1 MGLTVPCI
9 GDFEIFKFL
18 YKKILTFSHY
28 FTIIP
33 VMKMNI
39 GHFLPGF
46 IINEIGGNIMV
57 GFGKWVTRHKWMMII
72 IAVLLLIPSLIGI
85 TKTRINYD
93 VLSYLPD
100 TLETVKGQDILVD
113 EFGMGAFSMVVV
125 EDMELKDVSALKEKL
140 EDVEHVADILWYDS
154 VFDISVPTE
163 MLPNDLQEALFTE
176 NATMMIVLFD
186 QTTSADQTM
195 DAVEDIREIVSK
207 QCFVSGMSGV
217 VTDIKNIALAEMPIY
232 VVIAALL
239 SLLVLMVAMDSF
251 VTPFIFLSGI
261 GISILYNLGSNIVL
275 GEISYITQ
283 ALTAILQLGVTMD
296 YSIFLLESYEA
307 NKERFEGDKERAMA
321 HAISNTFKS
330 VTGSSITTIA
340 GFAALCFMTFRLGAD
355 LGIVMAK
362 GVVIGVIV
370 CITLLPSVILVFDS
384 LIEKTSHKN
393 LIPSLDGLSKFIIR
407 HYRIAIVIFC
417 IMLVPAAH
425 GNNNV
430 KVYYNI
436 DSSLPDTLPSAVA
449 NAKLEETFHMNTV
462 HMVMLENGLESKEK
476 KEIID
481 RIEDV
486 DGVKWVIG
494 MNSVLGASIP
504 ESMVPDEYRKM
515 LQSENYE
522 LQFICSDYK
531 AATDEVNAQ
540 ITEIQE
546 IVKSYNKDSMVI
558 GEAPLMKDL
567 SDVTDVDLATVNYL
581 SVAAIF
587 IIIMIVFKSISLPIL
602 LVSVIEFAI
611 MVNMSISYY
620 SNISLPFVASIVI
633 GTIQLGATVDYAILM
648 TSRYHKERMAGKP
661 KKEAVSIAHKTSIK
675 SIIISGCSLFAA
687 TFGVCLYSR
696 IDMINSICV
705 LLSRG
710 AIISMIAVVC
720 ILPAMF
726 MIFDKIICKTTWEL
740 RKK

>member
-1 MGLTVPCI
+1 
-9 GDFEIFKFL
+9 
-18 YKKILTFSHY
+18 
-28 FTIIP
+28 
-33 VMKMNI
+33 
-39 GHFLPGF
+39 
-46 IINEIGGNIMV
+46 MV

-140 EDVEHVADILWYDS
+140 EKVEHVTDILWYDS

-163 MLPNDLQEALFTE
+163 MLPGDLQEALFTE

-195 DAVEDIREIVSK
+195 NAVEDIRKIVNR

-239 SLLVLMVAMDSF
+239 SLLVLMAAMDSF

-296 YSIFLLESYEA
+296 YSIFLLESYKS

-362 GVVIGVIV
+362 GVIIGVIV

-393 LIPSLDGLSKFIIR
+393 LIPSLDGLSQFIIR
-407 HYRIAIVIFC
+407 HYRIALVIFC
-417 IMLVPAAH
+417 IMLVPAAY
-425 GNNNV
+425 GNKNV
-430 KVYYNI
+430 EVYYNI

-449 NAKLEETFHMNTV
+449 NAKLEDTFHMNTV

-494 MNSVLGASIP
+494 MNSILGASIP
-504 ESMVPDEYRKM
+504 ESMVPNEYRKM
-515 LQSENYE
+515 LQGDNYE

-531 AATDEVNAQ
+531 AATDEVNTQ
-540 ITEIQE
+540 IAKIQE
-546 IVKSYNKDSMVI
+546 IVKEYNQGSMVI

-587 IIIMIVFKSISLPIL
+587 VIIMIVFKSISLPVL

-611 MVNMSISYY
+611 MVNMSIPYY
-620 SNISLPFVASIVI
+620 SSVSLPFVASIVI

-661 KKEAVSIAHKTSIK
+661 KKEAVSIAHKTSIR
-675 SIIISGCSLFAA
+675 SIIMSGCSLFAA
-687 TFGVCLYSR
+687 TFGVCLYSK

-710 AIISMIAVVC
+710 AIISMVAVIC

-726 MIFDKIICKTTWEL
+726 MIFDKIICKTTWDL